1 MEAAAQSPL
10 SSSLAFGIGG
20 LVASKI
26 VLFVELVSGEPGVL
40 DGDLDLPQGLW
51 AESCLQFSD
60 KCCSFG
66 LKLLPFVPLSPQ
78 SLDLCN
84 KVTQQPY
91 R

>member
-1 MEAAAQSPL
+1 MEAAAQSL
-10 SSSLAFGIGG
+10 LLSSLAFGIGG
-20 LVASKI
+20 LITGKI
-26 VLFVELVSGEPGVL
+26 VLFVELVSGAPGVL
-40 DGDLDLPQGLW
+40 DGDLDLSQSLW

-66 LKLLPFVPLSPQ
+66 LKLLLLVPLSSQ

-84 KVTQQPY
+84 KMTKQPH